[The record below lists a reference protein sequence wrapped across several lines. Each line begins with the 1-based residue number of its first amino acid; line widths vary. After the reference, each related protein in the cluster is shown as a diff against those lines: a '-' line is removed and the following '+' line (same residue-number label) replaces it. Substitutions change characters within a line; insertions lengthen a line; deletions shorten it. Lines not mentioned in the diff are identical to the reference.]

1 MGRWCSRTASPGSH
15 HVGPR
20 ASGGNGGDC
29 VEVAPL
35 SGGRVAMR
43 DSEDKGEGPALVFAG
58 SEWAAFKDG
67 MSKGEFDF

>member
-1 MGRWCSRTASPGSH
+1 MPNSEELKDAKWRKA
-15 HVGPR
+15 R

-35 SGGRVAMR
+35 SGGCVAVR
-43 DSEDKGEGPALVFAG
+43 DSKDKDAGPVLVFTG

>member
-1 MGRWCSRTASPGSH
+1 MPSSEELKDAKWRKA
-15 HVGPR
+15 R

-35 SGGRVAMR
+35 SVGRVAVR
-43 DSEDKGEGPALVFAG
+43 DSKDRGEGPALVFTA